1 MQPRPDPASLT
12 DLRRHLAE
20 MALRGAPA
28 AVGQVSFGAPA
39 LDAALGGGIARAALH
54 EVYAPTTADLAAA
67 TGFAV
72 GLAIRAAQERPILW
86 VRQDVVDAEAG
97 RLHPPGLAE
106 LGLNPSQIL
115 LVRVRDG
122 EGALRAGAEA
132 ARCAA
137 LGATLIEPWGA
148 PRQFDLTASRRLALA
163 AETSGVLT
171 LLLRVAAEPQP
182 SAASTRWQVRALPSR
197 AREAEAPGD
206 PAFGLRL
213 LRHRGGLG
221 EREWR
226 VEWNRDER
234 CFQESP
240 VQERRSKP
248 SRRCRPR
255 RDHPAA
261 QSQPRCQRRYLA
273 LWFPFPGERAAAA
286 GGQDCD
292 IRRTG

>member
-1 MQPRPDPASLT
+1 MADASTRSLT
-12 DLRRHLAE
+12 
-20 MALRGAPA
+20 ALRQSLALAGLARELSPVERVA
-28 AVGQVSFGAPA
+28 FGAPS
-39 LDAALGGGIARAALH
+39 LDEPLGGGIARAALH
-54 EVYAPTTADLAAA
+54 EVYASAGADLAAA
-67 TGFAV
+67 TGFAAA
-72 GLAIRAAQERPILW
+72 LALRAAGSRPVLW
-86 VRQDVVDAEAG
+86 VRQDFLDAEAG

-106 LGLNPSQIL
+106 LGLDPAQIL

-171 LLLRVAAEPQP
+171 LLLRVAAQPEP

-197 AREAEAPGD
+197 AREAQAPGD

-234 CFQESP
+234 CFRDRIGSEGG
-240 VQERRSKP
+240 SKNGAGYAAP
-248 SRRCRPR
+248 LSRPLV
-255 RDHPAA
+255 
-261 QSQPRCQRRYLA
+261 SLS
-273 LWFPFPGERAAAA
+273 GERALASA
-286 GGQDCD
+286 GL
-292 IRRTG
+292 RRTG

>member
-1 MQPRPDPASLT
+1 MVDAST
-12 DLRRHLAE
+12 RTLA
-20 MALRGAPA
+20 ALRQSLALAGLARELSPVERVA
-28 AVGQVSFGAPA
+28 FGVPS
-39 LDAALGGGIARAALH
+39 LDEPLGGGIARAALH
-54 EVYAPTTADLAAA
+54 EVYASGAADLPAA
-67 TGFAV
+67 TGFAAA
-72 GLAIRAAQERPILW
+72 LALRAAGSRPVLW
-86 VRQDVVDAEAG
+86 VRQDFLDAETG

-106 LGLNPSQIL
+106 LGLDPSQIL

-122 EGALRAGAEA
+122 EGVLRAGAEA

-148 PRQFDLTASRRLALA
+148 PRQFDLTASRRLTLA
-163 AETSGVLT
+163 AEASGVLT
-171 LLLRVAAEPQP
+171 LLLRVAAEPEP

-234 CFQESP
+234 CFRDRIGDEGGKRDAAP
-240 VQERRSKP
+240 L
-248 SRRCRPR
+248 SRPLV
-255 RDHPAA
+255 
-261 QSQPRCQRRYLA
+261 SLS
-273 LWFPFPGERAAAA
+273 GERAPAPA
-286 GGQDCD
+286 GF
-292 IRRTG
+292 RRAG